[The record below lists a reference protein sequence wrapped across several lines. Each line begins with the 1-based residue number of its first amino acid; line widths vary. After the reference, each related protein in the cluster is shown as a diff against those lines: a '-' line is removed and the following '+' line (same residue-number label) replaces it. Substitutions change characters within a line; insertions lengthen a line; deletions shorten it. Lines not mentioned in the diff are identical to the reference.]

1 MNPVSVRPAW
11 RGWLIDIVA
20 GSLVG
25 GLVGLVAAWNLA
37 IFTGVEGGY
46 EASVSDAFEHSLVS
60 GILVTGALL
69 GGPLVGVWVARRQR
83 RKRDPER
90 DVRRSPAD

>member
-1 MNPVSVRPAW
+1 MSQVSVRPPW
-11 RGWLIDIVA
+11 RGWLIDIVV

-46 EASVSDAFEHSLVS
+46 EASVRNAFEHSLVS

-69 GGPLVGVWVARRQR
+69 GGPLVGVWLARRQR

-90 DVRRSPAD
+90 DVPRSRAD